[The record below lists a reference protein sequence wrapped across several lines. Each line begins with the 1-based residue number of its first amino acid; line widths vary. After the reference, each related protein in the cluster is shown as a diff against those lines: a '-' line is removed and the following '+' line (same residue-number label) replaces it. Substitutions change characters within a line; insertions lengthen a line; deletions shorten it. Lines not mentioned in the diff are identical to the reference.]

1 MFFKRIEEKL
11 DKIIKNQIEENKRRA
26 KWEDNKEKYLFD
38 ALDAKGKLE
47 TENKKLLKEV
57 INYKD
62 TIKVKDEL
70 IEELEKK
77 VESQKE
83 IIKSLTNDTKIYVE
97 YKTENEE
104 LKNNLMQTEK
114 ENDEHLSKID
124 ELKKENKELKKELKD
139 LKDNGVMHKKKVK
152 GSTMPRKGQRLKET
166 IRPVE
171 VVK

>member
-1 MFFKRIEEKL
+1 MILTKKKFEE
-11 DKIIKNQIEENKRRA
+11 IIS
-26 KWEDNKEKYLFD
+26 DN
-38 ALDAKGKLE
+38 LE
-47 TENKKLLKEV
+47 TKQDIFDLNSKINTLIEQKDLKQELNLKNKQ
-57 INYKD
+57 
-62 TIKVKDEL
+62 

-77 VESQKE
+77 VESQKKATQELASE
-83 IIKSLTNDTKIYVE
+83 IKMYGD
-97 YKTENEE
+97 YKDENEE